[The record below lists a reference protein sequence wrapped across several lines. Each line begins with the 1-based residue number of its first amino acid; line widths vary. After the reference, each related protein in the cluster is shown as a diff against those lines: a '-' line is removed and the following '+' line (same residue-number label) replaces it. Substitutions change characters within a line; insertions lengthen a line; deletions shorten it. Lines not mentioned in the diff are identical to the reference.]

1 MLELLAISRMLSA
14 RSPSW
19 VLCCQLCL
27 TSQGKREKSMERSGP
42 TPSTFRREGWPGG
55 GGMGVR
61 FLRLSPPTLGAIRR
75 GQRRGAQ
82 LDAEFAFYASRR
94 RRWAQ
99 SGGGGAG
106 VRSWTESSFPT
117 PLAADLW
124 PGSEGLAAER
134 HSAGRRDRFLRLSP
148 PTSGLAHRGRRRGQA
163 AGRGVRFLRLLCQL
177 RAWPAGG
184 GGGPGG
190 VRSWTGILLPTPLAA
205 DFGPNPQGVEEG
217 GAAGQRGWFP
227 SPLSADFW
235 LGPETAAAEGRSAGT
250 RVRFLRLS
258 PPTSGLAQRWQR
270 GGAQ

>member
-1 MLELLAISRMLSA
+1 MGPALLFLSSHLAAARAEACLEGLLLLLAHAGAAGYLKNALCSVAVLGIMLPTVPDLAGKERKKHGKKWSYALHFPPGRLA
-14 RSPSW
+14 RWGWHGSS
-19 VLCCQLCL
+19 L
-27 TSQGKREKSMERSGP
+27 
-42 TPSTFRREGWPGG
+42 ST
-55 GGMGVR
+55 
-61 FLRLSPPTLGAIRR
+61 T
-75 GQRRGAQ
+75 
-82 LDAEFAFYASRR
+82 
-94 RRWAQ
+94 
-99 SGGGGAG
+99 
-106 VRSWTESSFPT
+106 
-117 PLAADLW
+117 LAADVGRD
-124 PGSEGLAAER
+124 PEGAEEGCA
-134 HSAGRRDRFLRLSP
+134 AGRRDRFLRLSP

-250 RVRFLRLS
+250 RVRFLSLS
-258 PPTSGLAQRWQR
+258 LPASGLARRWQR